1 MSTLNRLSQN
11 TQVLLRELKS
21 ADPKDPISQSRLSKE
36 GKIPFAEVDAAFEKL
51 NDAFSFNPSTGQLAR
66 NSAVNLSSD
75 EEQVV
80 QQLLAGY
87 QRQLQAG
94 EIKLRRG
101 TNQQFV
107 PLTAEPEEDHQG
119 VVTRTPAEQFTAQNP
134 EDPSLLASKSD
145 TNSDLASIDSDF
157 NTLLAQGCG
166 WQWWRKKYWWG
177 VRISFNRT
185 AVNWLA
191 SGGAAASG
199 ILAAMGI
206 GGIAAVVIAAIV
218 AVLKAIAND
227 NGIRIYITWTGVWWA
242 TPKPTS
248 SGGC

>member
-1 MSTLNRLSQN
+1 MPTLNRLPQN

-21 ADPKDPISQSRLSKE
+21 ADPKNPISLSKS
-36 GKIPFAEVDAAFEKL
+36 GKLAPAELEAAFDKL
-51 NDAFSFNPSTGQLAR
+51 NDVFSFNPSTGQLAR
-66 NSAVNLSSD
+66 NAEVQLSSD

-87 QRQLQAG
+87 QRQMKAG
-94 EIKLRRG
+94 EIKLRRDSK
-101 TNQQFV
+101 QQFV
-107 PLTAEPEEDHQG
+107 SLIAEPEEDHQG
-119 VVTRTPAEQFTAQNP
+119 AVTRTPIEQFTAQNP
-134 EDPSLLASKSD
+134 SEASLLAPESNADS
-145 TNSDLASIDSDF
+145 NRFSIDSAL
-157 NTLLAQGCG
+157 NALLAQGCG

-177 VRISFNRT
+177 YRISFNKT

-206 GGIAAVVIAAIV
+206 GGIAAAVIAAIV
-218 AVLKAIAND
+218 AALKAIANQ
-227 NGIRIYITWTGVWWA
+227 NGIRIYITWAGVWWA